1 MPFILRQTIT
11 YATQSWRPS
20 EKQIQKLESC
30 WFGFLRRMIK
40 GGFRRKPAENDNET
54 NFSFVYT
61 NIEVEKIVKSKPLRD
76 FMDSQYLRYIAHVC
90 RRDNT
95 NLSKLSLFLFLAK
108 ATIVTLGLTSLKC

>member
-1 MPFILRQTIT
+1 
-11 YATQSWRPS
+11 
-20 EKQIQKLESC
+20 
-30 WFGFLRRMIK
+30 MIK

-76 FMDSQYLRYIAHVC
+76 FMDSQYLRFIAHVC

-95 NLSKLSLFLFLAK
+95 NLSKLSLFFIPSKSHYRDPWLNISKMLGGISLDQAK
-108 ATIVTLGLTSLKC
+108 RETQSRQGFNRLLKSCIGD